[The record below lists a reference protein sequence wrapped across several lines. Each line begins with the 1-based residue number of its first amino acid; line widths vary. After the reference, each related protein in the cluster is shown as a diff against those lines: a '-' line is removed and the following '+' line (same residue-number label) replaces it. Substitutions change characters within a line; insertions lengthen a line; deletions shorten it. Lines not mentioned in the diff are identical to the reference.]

1 MMKGQRTSVV
11 LFIALITII
20 VGIDSNNNKNGGG
33 SRIFVG
39 ALTEAQC
46 GAERDDLVQ
55 DCKSVVARMPPSPLC
70 CQRIRGA
77 HIECVCPVITP
88 KLAPF
93 IDIDYAVRVIQG
105 CGRRVPRHYK
115 CGMQKKPSSKATY
128 RKKVV
133 LIVSK
138 NIGLLRCTLR
148 LRKLSTVARSLD
160 LIYITITLVFS

>member
-46 GAERDDLVQ
+46 RAERDDLVQ

-77 HIECVCPVITP
+77 HVECVCPVITP

-105 CGRRVPRHYK
+105 CGRIVPRHYK
-115 CGMQKKPSSKATY
+115 CGNKSS
-128 RKKVV
+128 
-133 LIVSK
+133 
-138 NIGLLRCTLR
+138 
-148 LRKLSTVARSLD
+148 
-160 LIYITITLVFS
+160 

>member
-46 GAERDDLVQ
+46 RAERDDLVQ

-77 HIECVCPVITP
+77 HVECVCPVITP

-105 CGRRVPRHYK
+105 CGRIVPRHYK
-115 CGMQKKPSSKATY
+115 CHY
-128 RKKVV
+128 
-133 LIVSK
+133 
-138 NIGLLRCTLR
+138 TLNF
-148 LRKLSTVARSLD
+148 K
-160 LIYITITLVFS
+160 IHG